1 MTLDELK
8 LKLRDA
14 GVAGAGGAGF
24 PTYAKLTDAADT
36 IILNCAECEPLL
48 KLHRQV
54 LAEYAYEI
62 LSALDTIKEATGA
75 KEVIIALKETYKDA
89 INAVN
94 SVLNKFNN
102 FSISYLPE
110 VYPAGD
116 ELVVIYETTGKV
128 VQPGKLPI
136 SVGVTVLNVETALNV
151 YNAINSGSP
160 VTHSYVTITGAVN
173 NPITV
178 KAPLGMSFKELI
190 KLAGGSYLDDYSIIN
205 GGPLMGKIVNEL
217 DTVTKTTTALLVLP
231 NDQYVIKMKKV
242 RISISLK
249 RAMASCCQ
257 CRSCTNTCSRNLL
270 GHPIEPHAFMRSATS
285 GGYIKDLSPFL
296 NTFFCSGCGIC
307 ELYSCPQ
314 GLSPRTLITEYK
326 MGLRKNDVPIPTD
339 IKEAVVDKHRNMKMV
354 PISRLTS
361 RLGLSKYDNP
371 APLSEDEIIPKKIR
385 ITFDQNIGVRAK
397 ATVKKGDLVSL
408 GQVVAD
414 VDKKSLGLPIH
425 SSIDGIVVD
434 ANEHFII
441 IKSK

>member
-1 MTLDELK
+1 MTLNELK

-24 PTYAKLTDAADT
+24 PAYAKLTDKADT

-62 LSALDTIKEATGA
+62 LSALNSIKEATGA
-75 KEVIIALKETYKDA
+75 KDVIIALKETYKDA

-94 SVLNKFNN
+94 SVLDKFNN
-102 FSISYLPE
+102 FRISYLPE
-110 VYPAGD
+110 IYPAGD
-116 ELVVIYETTGKV
+116 EVVTIYETTGRIV
-128 VQPGKLPI
+128 PPGTLPI
-136 SVGVTVLNVETALNV
+136 TVGVTVFNVETALNI
-151 YNAINSGSP
+151 YNAITYDSP

-190 KLAGGSYLDDYSIIN
+190 ALAGGSTLSEYSIIN
-205 GGPLMGKIVNEL
+205 GGPMMGKLVNEL

-231 NDQYVIKMKKV
+231 NNHQIVETKKTRV
-242 RISISLK
+242 SISLK

-270 GHPIEPHAFMRSATS
+270 GHPIEPHAFMRSASS
-285 GGYIKDLSPFL
+285 GGYIKDLTPLL

-326 MGLRKNDVPIPTD
+326 MGLRKNGVPIPDD
-339 IKEAVVDKHRNMKMV
+339 IKEPVVNKNRKMKLV
-354 PISRLTS
+354 PISRLTA
-361 RLGLSKYDNP
+361 RIGLSKYDNP
-371 APLSEDEIIPKKIR
+371 APLTEMDIVPKSIR
-385 ITFDQNIGVRAK
+385 ITYNQNIGAPPK
-397 ATVKKGDLVSL
+397 AVVKKGDTVAI
-408 GQVVAD
+408 GQVIAS
-414 VDKKSLGLPIH
+414 VDEKSLGLPIH
-425 SSIDGIVVD
+425 SPINGVVVD
-434 ANEHFII
+434 ANEHYII
-441 IKSK
+441 INSK

>member
-1 MTLDELK
+1 MTLNELK
-8 LKLRDA
+8 LKLRGA

-24 PTYAKLTDAADT
+24 PAYAKLTDAADT

-62 LSALDTIKEATGA
+62 LSALQTVKEATGA
-75 KEVIIALKETYKDA
+75 NEVIIALKKTYKDA

-94 SVLNKFNN
+94 SVLDKFNN

-116 ELVVIYETTGKV
+116 EVVTIYETTGRIV
-128 VQPGKLPI
+128 PPGKLPI
-136 SVGVTVLNVETALNV
+136 SVGVTVFNVETMLNI
-151 YNAINSGSP
+151 YNAITSDTP

-190 KLAGGSYLDDYSIIN
+190 SVAGGSYLEEYAIIN
-205 GGPLMGKIVNEL
+205 GGPMMGKLVNEL

-231 NDQYVIKMKKV
+231 VNHQVIEKKKT
-242 RISISLK
+242 RISLSLK

-270 GHPIEPHAFMRSATS
+270 GHPIEPHAFMRTATS
-285 GGYIKDLSPFL
+285 GVTKDLAPFL

-307 ELYSCPQ
+307 EMYSCPQ

-326 MGLRKNDVPIPTD
+326 MGLRKNGVPIPEITQ
-339 IKEAVVDKHRNMKMV
+339 EPVADKQRNMKLV
-354 PISRLTS
+354 PISRLTA
-361 RLGLSKYDNP
+361 RLGLSKYNSP
-371 APLSEDEIIPKKIR
+371 APLTEKEIIPKKIR
-385 ITFDQNIGVRAK
+385 LTFNQNIGAPAHAVVK
-397 ATVKKGDLVSL
+397 SGDVVTV
-408 GQVVAD
+408 GQVVAN
-414 VDKKSLGLPIH
+414 VDEKVLGLPIH
-425 SSIDGIVVD
+425 SPVNGVVAD

-441 IKSK
+441 IKTK

>member
-8 LKLRDA
+8 LKLKDA

-24 PTYAKLTDAADT
+24 PAFAKLSQDAET

-48 KLHRQV
+48 RLHRQV

-62 LSALDTIKEATGA
+62 LYALDIVKEATGA
-75 KEVIIALKETYKDA
+75 NNVIIALKKTYKDA

-102 FSISYLPE
+102 FSVSYLPE

-136 SVGVTVLNVETALNV
+136 SVGVTVFNVETALNI
-151 YNAINSGSP
+151 YNAVVNDMP

-173 NPITV
+173 KPVTI
-178 KAPLGMSFKELI
+178 KAPLGTSFKDLI
-190 KLAGGSYLDDYSIIN
+190 ALAGGSYLDDYSLIN
-205 GGPLMGKIVNEL
+205 GGPMMGKLVNEL

-231 NDQYVIKMKKV
+231 NDQYVVKMKKT

-257 CRSCTNTCSRNLL
+257 CRSCTSTCSRNLL
-270 GHPIEPHAFMRSATS
+270 GHPIEPHLFMRTATS
-285 GGYIKDLSPFL
+285 GITKDLAPFL

-307 ELYSCPQ
+307 ELYSCPI

-326 MGLRKNDVPIPTD
+326 DGLKKNGVPIPRD
-339 IKEAVVDKHRNMKMV
+339 IKEAVADKHRNMKLV
-354 PISRLTS
+354 PIKRLTS

-371 APLSEDEIIPKKIR
+371 APLLEDEINPKKIR
-385 ITFDQNIGVRAK
+385 ITFDQNIGAPAK
-397 ATVKKGDLVSL
+397 AIVKSGDHVTT
-408 GQVVAD
+408 GQVIAD

-425 SSIDGIVVD
+425 SPINGVVVD
-434 ANEHFII
+434 ANDKFII

>member
-1 MTLDELK
+1 MNLDELK
-8 LKLRDA
+8 IKLRNA

-24 PTYAKLTDAADT
+24 PTYAKLNNSADT

-54 LAEYAYEI
+54 LAEYAFEI
-62 LSALDTIKEATGA
+62 LSALNVVKEATGA
-75 KEVIIALKETYKDA
+75 KDVIIALKKTYKDA

-94 SVLNKFNN
+94 SVLDKFNN

-110 VYPAGD
+110 IYPAGD
-116 ELVVIYETTGKV
+116 EVVTIYETTGRIV
-128 VQPGKLPI
+128 PPGKLPI
-136 SVGVTVLNVETALNV
+136 SVGVTVFNVETALNM
-151 YNAINSGSP
+151 YNAINADLP

-173 NPITV
+173 KPITV

-190 KLAGGSYLDDYSIIN
+190 SLAGGATIDEYAIIN
-205 GGPLMGKIVNEL
+205 GGPMMGKVVNEL
-217 DTVTKTTTALLVLP
+217 DTVTKTTTALLILP
-231 NDQYVIKMKKV
+231 KNHQVIETKKT
-242 RISISLK
+242 RISINLK

-270 GHPIEPHAFMRSATS
+270 GHPIEPHAFMRSASS
-285 GGYIKDLSPFL
+285 GGYIKDLGPFL

-326 MGLRKNDVPIPTD
+326 MGLRKNGVAIPDITD
-339 IKEAVVDKHRNMKMV
+339 EPVANKNRKMKLV

-361 RLGLSKYDNP
+361 RLGLAKYDNP
-371 APLSEDEIIPKKIR
+371 APLTEEDIIPDKVKI
-385 ITFDQNIGVRAK
+385 TYNQNIGAPAK
-397 ATVKKGDLVSL
+397 PVVKKGDSVKT
-408 GQVVAD
+408 GQVIAN
-414 VDKKSLGLPIH
+414 VDEKSLGLPIH
-425 SSIDGIVVD
+425 SSIDGTIVD
-434 ANEHFII
+434 ANEHYII

>member
-1 MTLDELK
+1 MTLGELK
-8 LKLRDA
+8 SRLRDA

-24 PTYAKLTDAADT
+24 PTYAKLSDAADT

-54 LAEYAYEI
+54 LAEYAFEI
-62 LSALDTIKEATGA
+62 LSALQTVKEATGA
-75 KEVIIALKETYKDA
+75 DNVIIALKKNYKDA

-94 SVLNKFNN
+94 SVLDKFNN

-116 ELVVIYETTGKV
+116 EVVTIYESTGRIV
-128 VQPGKLPI
+128 PAGKLPI
-136 SVGVTVLNVETALNV
+136 SVGVIVFNVETMLNI
-151 YNAINSGSP
+151 YNAINSDTP

-173 NPITV
+173 SPVTV

-190 KLAGGSYLDDYSIIN
+190 AVAGGSYLDEYSIIN
-205 GGPLMGKIVNEL
+205 GGPMMGKLVNEL
-217 DTVTKTTTALLVLP
+217 DTVTKTTTALLILP
-231 NDQYVIKMKKV
+231 NNHQVIEKKKS

-257 CRSCTNTCSRNLL
+257 CRSCTVTCSRNLL
-270 GHPIEPHAFMRSATS
+270 GHPIEPHAFMRTATS
-285 GGYIKDLSPFL
+285 GVTKDLTPFL

-307 ELYSCPQ
+307 EMYSCPQ

-326 MGLRKNDVPIPTD
+326 MGLRKNGVPIPSD
-339 IKEAVVDKHRNMKMV
+339 LPEPVADKNRKMKLV
-354 PISRLTS
+354 PILRLTA
-361 RLGLSKYDNP
+361 RLGLSKYNSP
-371 APLSEDEIIPKKIR
+371 APLTEDDIIPKKVK
-385 ITFDQNIGVRAK
+385 ITFNQNIGAPAK
-397 ATVKKGDLVSL
+397 AIVKKGDKVTV
-408 GQVVAD
+408 GQVLAT
-414 VDKKSLGLPIH
+414 VDEKALGLPIH
-425 SSIDGIVVD
+425 SSIDGTVVD

>member
-1 MTLDELK
+1 MTLNELK

-54 LAEYAYEI
+54 LAEFAYEI
-62 LSALDTIKEATGA
+62 LSALDAIKEATGA
-75 KEVIIALKETYKDA
+75 KQVIIALKDIYKDA

-94 SVLNKFNN
+94 SVLDKFNN

-116 ELVVIYETTGKV
+116 ELVVIYESTGRI

-136 SVGVTVLNVETALNV
+136 SVGVTVINVETALNV
-151 YNAINSGSP
+151 YNAITSDQP

-173 NPITV
+173 KPITV

-205 GGPLMGKIVNEL
+205 GGPMMGRLANEL

-231 NDQYVIKMKKV
+231 VDHYIIKMKQTRV
-242 RISISLK
+242 SISLK

-270 GHPIEPHAFMRSATS
+270 GHPIEPHAFMRSASS
-285 GGYIKDLSPFL
+285 GGYIKDLSPLL
-296 NTFFCSGCGIC
+296 NTFFCSGCGLC

-314 GLSPRTLITEYK
+314 GLSPRTLINEYK
-326 MGLRKNDVPIPTD
+326 MGLRKNGVPIPND
-339 IKEAVVDKHRNMKMV
+339 IKEAVADEHRSKKMV

-371 APLSEDEIIPKKIR
+371 APLSDEEIVPKKVR
-385 ITFDQNIGVRAK
+385 ITFNQNIGAPAHAV
-397 ATVKKGDLVSL
+397 VKKGDTVTV
-408 GQVVAD
+408 GQVIAD
-414 VDKKSLGLPIH
+414 VDEKSLGLPIH
-425 SSIDGIVVD
+425 SSINGTVVD

-441 IKSK
+441 IKSN

>member
-24 PTYAKLTDAADT
+24 PAYAKLTDKADT

-54 LAEYAYEI
+54 LAEYAFEI
-62 LSALDTIKEATGA
+62 LSALDVIKETTGA
-75 KEVIIALKETYKDA
+75 KNVIIALKKTYKDA

-94 SVLNKFNN
+94 SVLDKFNN

-110 VYPAGD
+110 IYPAGD
-116 ELVVIYETTGKV
+116 EVVTIYESTGRIV
-128 VQPGKLPI
+128 PPGKLPI
-136 SVGVTVLNVETALNV
+136 SVGVTVFNVETVLNI
-151 YNAINSGSP
+151 YNAINYELP
-160 VTHSYVTITGAVN
+160 VTHSYVTITGAVK

-178 KAPLGMSFKELI
+178 KAPLGISFKELI
-190 KLAGGSYLDDYSIIN
+190 KLAGGSELSDYSIIN
-205 GGPLMGKIVNEL
+205 GGPMMGKLVNEL

-231 NDQYVIKMKKV
+231 NNHQIVEMKKT
-242 RISISLK
+242 RISINLK

-270 GHPIEPHAFMRSATS
+270 GHPIEPHAFMRSASS
-285 GGYIKDLSPFL
+285 GGYIKDLAPFL

-314 GLSPRTLITEYK
+314 GLSPRTLISEYK
-326 MGLRKNDVPIPTD
+326 MGLRKNGVPVPEITQKPL
-339 IKEAVVDKHRNMKMV
+339 ADKNRKMKLV
-354 PISRLTS
+354 PISRLTA

-371 APLSEDEIIPKKIR
+371 APLTEAEIIPKKIKL
-385 ITFDQNIGVRAK
+385 TYNQNIGAQAK
-397 ATVKKGDLVSL
+397 PTVKKGDLVKV
-408 GQVVAD
+408 GQIVAN
-414 VDKKSLGLPIH
+414 VDEKSLGLPIH
-425 SSIDGIVVD
+425 SSIDGVVVD
-434 ANEHFII
+434 ANEHYIVI
-441 IKSK
+441 SSK

>member
-1 MTLDELK
+1 MTLNELK

-24 PTYAKLTDAADT
+24 PTYAKLTEDADT

-62 LSALDTIKEATGA
+62 LSALEVIKEATGA
-75 KEVIIALKETYKDA
+75 KQVIIALKDIYKDA

-94 SVLNKFNN
+94 SVLDKFNN

-110 VYPAGD
+110 IYPAGD
-116 ELVVIYETTGKV
+116 ELVVIYEATGKV

-151 YNAINSGSP
+151 YYALSNQP

-173 NPITV
+173 KPLTV

-205 GGPLMGKIVNEL
+205 GGPMMGKIVNEL

-231 NDQYVIKMKKV
+231 KDHYIIKMKQTRV
-242 RISISLK
+242 SISLK

-270 GHPIEPHAFMRSATS
+270 GHPIEPHAFMRSASS
-285 GGYIKDLSPFL
+285 GGYIKDLSPLL
-296 NTFFCSGCGIC
+296 NTFFCSGCGLC

-326 MGLRKNDVPIPTD
+326 TELRKNGIPIPND
-339 IKEAVVDKHRNMKMV
+339 IKEAVVDKNRNMKLV

-361 RLGLSKYDNP
+361 RLGLSKYDNS
-371 APLSEDEIIPKKIR
+371 APLTEDEIIPTKIR
-385 ITFDQNIGVRAK
+385 ITFNQNIGAP
-397 ATVKKGDLVSL
+397 AQAIVKKGDTVTV

-414 VDKKSLGLPIH
+414 VDAKSLGLPIH
-425 SSIDGIVVD
+425 SPINGVVVD